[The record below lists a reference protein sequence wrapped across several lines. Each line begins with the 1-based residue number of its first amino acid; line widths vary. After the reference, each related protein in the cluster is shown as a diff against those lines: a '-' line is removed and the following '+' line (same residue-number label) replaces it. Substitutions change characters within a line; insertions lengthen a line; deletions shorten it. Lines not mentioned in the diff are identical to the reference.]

1 MTPTHKDEDDHTLL
15 ARIDERNIAIC
26 QSVDRLRRQ
35 FDNHLAHHWAVSIGV
50 LLAAAAA
57 VFSAVVAFVTK

>member
-1 MTPTHKDEDDHTLL
+1 MTPTRTDDDDHTLL

-26 QSVDRLRRQ
+26 QNVDRLRRQ

-57 VFSAVVAFVTK
+57 VFSAVIAFVSR